1 MAASLPRRAGKG
13 QTMMTDSPGFEVIA
27 REAGFVVVDKAPG
40 LDFHDCDGCPG
51 LCSLVRER
59 LGERVF
65 PVHRLDKATSGLVL
79 LAGSREWAGVLAGLF
94 RERAVQKYYVAL
106 SDLAPSKKQG
116 LIQGDMVRSRRG
128 SWKLV
133 RSMERPTRTRF
144 LSWPVRPGLRLY
156 VLKPLTGRTH
166 QLRVAMKSLGA
177 PILGDALYHP
187 IVPQWPDRMYLHAH
201 TLRFSVEGRIFSY
214 ARAPEA
220 GNVFRDEEV
229 CRVLMGLGALQEL
242 PWPGR

>member
-1 MAASLPRRAGKG
+1 MAVITSRRTRKRQA
-13 QTMMTDSPGFEVIA
+13 MMTNSSGFEVIA
-27 REAGFVVVDKAPG
+27 SEPGFVVVDKAPG
-40 LDFHDCDGCPG
+40 LDFHDCGDCPG

-65 PVHRLDKATSGLVL
+65 PVHRLDKATSGLLL
-79 LAGSREWAGVLAGLF
+79 LARSREWAGVLAGLF
-94 RERAVQKYYVAL
+94 RERAVRKYYVAL

-128 SWKLV
+128 SWKLA

-144 LSWPVRPGLRLY
+144 LSWPVRSGLRLY

-166 QLRVAMKSLGA
+166 QLRVVMKSLGA
-177 PILGDALYHP
+177 PILGDRLYHP

-201 TLRFSVEGRIFSY
+201 SLCFSLEGRIFSY
-214 ARAPEA
+214 ACAPTIGTVFLDEA
-220 GNVFRDEEV
+220 VRQ
-229 CRVLMGLGALQEL
+229 VLLGLGALQEL
-242 PWPGR
+242 PYPGK